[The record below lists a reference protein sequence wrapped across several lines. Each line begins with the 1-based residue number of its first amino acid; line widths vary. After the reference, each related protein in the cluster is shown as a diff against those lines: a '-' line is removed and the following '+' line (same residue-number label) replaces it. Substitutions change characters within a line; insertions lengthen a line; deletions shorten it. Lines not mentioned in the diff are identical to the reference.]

1 MNPKFDPDLLW
12 LLPVMVGLLYATHYL
27 MFGFVYP

>member
-1 MNPKFDPDLLW
+1 MNPKFDPDLIW
-12 LLPVMVGLLYATHYL
+12 LLPVMVVLIYIFHYM